1 MSNYFDT
8 VMLTSCVK
16 DCPYNIN
23 MLITALT
30 LVSLILTRKDVGR
43 KCLFIL
49 EIKQY
54 LMFPTEIEL
63 ELGIGNVSISN

>member
-1 MSNYFDT
+1 M
-8 VMLTSCVK
+8 
-16 DCPYNIN
+16 N
-23 MLITALT
+23 M
-30 LVSLILTRKDVGR
+30 LTRKDVGR